1 MDARKLVLPAAVF
14 VGGALLGR
22 LIGLKGLA
30 RAGMAALTLASAT
43 ETAGLLTNAGK
54 RTRPERRVAH
64 KAARKR
70 SAPKRSTARKP
81 SRSAGVP
88 AGTQTH

>member
-1 MDARKLVLPAAVF
+1 MDARQLVLPAAVF

-54 RTRPERRVAH
+54 RTPQRRVAH

-81 SRSAGVP
+81 RSAGVP
-88 AGTQTH
+88 AGAQTH

>member
-54 RTRPERRVAH
+54 R
-64 KAARKR
+64 
-70 SAPKRSTARKP
+70 APATARGQRAAQAFGTETLDRP
-81 SRSAGVP
+81 QAQQERGVP
-88 AGTQTH
+88 AGAQTH

>member
-22 LIGLKGLA
+22 LIGLRGLA

-43 ETAGLLTNAGK
+43 ETAGLLSNAGK
-54 RTRPERRVAH
+54 RAPARRALQ
-64 KAARKR
+64 KAPRKR

-81 SRSAGVP
+81 PSKSAGVP
-88 AGTQTH
+88 AGARTH